1 MNRRL
6 KQIAKWVFSFAVWI
20 ACAIAL
26 LLYPLRLVRKLFSK
40 RPFSLWTGTPILTLP
55 IKARAERMLGVD
67 AKTLVFTTYYITD
80 EFDYNLSRWSSLP
93 VIGRLLPLLVFLWGC
108 VMMDRM
114 HSFCDRGILPSS
126 SLYTY
131 DFRELRIYRL
141 LGIEVFLWAYGA
153 DVRNREIAQAM
164 GAPNPCTDCDSPG
177 KYCICDPN
185 KALDNMKKLSSLS
198 CAIFAGMGEMFG
210 YVPGSVDDTFYW
222 PIDLNS
228 ERGKKFQ
235 PVYPEN
241 DPARS
246 LRIVHASNHRMF
258 KGTRFLIDA
267 VEALKA
273 EGEKLELVLVE
284 RVPNTR
290 ALELY
295 KSADVIFD
303 QCLLGNYGYFALEAM
318 ALGKPVMCFI
328 RHPEQYLLHPD
339 ECPIIRIQAATLKE
353 DIKNLLRRREDLARI
368 GRQGRNYVE
377 TYFSVEAFSGRLN
390 QAYRRLDG
398 NKKKSHEL
406 TVGKEQ

>member
-1 MNRRL
+1 MNRHL
-6 KQIAKWVFSFAVWI
+6 KKAAKRIFSFAVWI
-20 ACAIAL
+20 TCAIAL

-40 RPFSLWTGTPILTLP
+40 RLFSLWTGTPILTLP

-80 EFDYNLSRWSSLP
+80 EFDYNLSRWSALP

-153 DVRNREIAQAM
+153 DVRNRETAQAM
-164 GAPNPCTDCDSPG
+164 GTPNPCTDCDSPG
-177 KYCICDPN
+177 KYCICDPG
-185 KALDNMKKLSSLS
+185 KTRDNMKKLSSLS

-235 PVYPEN
+235 PVYPDS
-241 DPARS
+241 DPTRP

-284 RVPNTR
+284 RVPNTQ

-328 RHPEQYLLHPD
+328 RHPDQYLLHPD
-339 ECPIIRIQAATLKE
+339 ECPIIRIQASTLKE
-353 DIKNLLRRREDLARI
+353 DIRNLLRRREDLAGI
-368 GRQGRNYVE
+368 GRQGRHYVE
-377 TYFSVEAFSGRLN
+377 TYFSVEAFSGRLD
-390 QAYRRLDG
+390 QAYRRLD
-398 NKKKSHEL
+398 S
-406 TVGKEQ
+406 GKEINVRD